1 MAEQK
6 TGSFSIIG
14 SYKTKKTIEKIAQ
27 VVFTICAFFAVLA
40 VFSITLYM
48 IMNGTPAL
56 HKIGLTDILFG
67 SEWAPTASDPKFGIL
82 YIMLGV
88 PIGVMTAVFLAEVA
102 PKRLAAIVKPAV
114 ELLAGIP
121 SVIYGLLG
129 ILILNPLMYK
139 WELALFKGSETHQF
153 TGGANL
159 LSAVLVLAVM
169 ILPTV
174 INISVPRHGSVQD
187 SDHF

>member
-1 MAEQK
+1 MTEQK

-82 YIMLGV
+82 YIILTSILGTAMAILLGV

-139 WELALFKGSETHQF
+139 WELAVFS
-153 TGGANL
+153 L
-159 LSAVLVLAVM
+159 LHKQL
-169 ILPTV
+169 
-174 INISVPRHGSVQD
+174 RHAAL
-187 SDHF
+187 